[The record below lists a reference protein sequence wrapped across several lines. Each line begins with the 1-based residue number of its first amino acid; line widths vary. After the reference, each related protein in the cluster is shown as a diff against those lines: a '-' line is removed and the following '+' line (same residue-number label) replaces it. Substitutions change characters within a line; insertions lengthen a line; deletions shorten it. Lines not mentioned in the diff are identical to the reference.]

1 MVVAATGFGF
11 GSSASVTQV
20 PKLWA
25 APEWLNSY
33 DHQMRSNHAKVTAAI
48 VAEFV
53 RLRLLPVDMNNPT
66 LLFTPA
72 SLSSLMRSS
81 SIGCCEQ
88 YSSMSLRYVS
98 MRRRKLR
105 RSSATASDTIR
116 SLNRLGG
123 EGEMGVRRIRRSRG
137 EEEEKRRSQRQEHN
151 WPGRLCT
158 GPCDGTLPLQRPTR
172 YASWT
177 KAHGQRKV

>member
-1 MVVAATGFGF
+1 MFIKCALTMVRLLQQFF
-11 GSSASVTQV
+11 
-20 PKLWA
+20 
-25 APEWLNSY
+25 
-33 DHQMRSNHAKVTAAI
+33 
-48 VAEFV
+48 AEFV
-53 RLRLLPVDMNNPT
+53 RLRLLPVDMNIPT

-116 SLNRLGG
+116 SLNTGL
-123 EGEMGVRRIRRSRG
+123 G
-137 EEEEKRRSQRQEHN
+137 EEKAK
-151 WPGRLCT
+151 GRE
-158 GPCDGTLPLQRPTR
+158 GDQG
-172 YASWT
+172 
-177 KAHGQRKV
+177 